1 MGKILRVNMAE
12 LKIRVEEPAKEYQRL
27 GGRCLTSTMI
37 YKEVP
42 ATCDPLGRQNKLV
55 IAPGVL
61 SGTNSPNSGRLS
73 IGFKSPLTGGIK
85 ESNVGGN
92 SAFRIG
98 RLGINAIVVEGLGD
112 AKKLHVLHVS
122 KEGGKLIPAEEYRG
136 LKNYELVDKLQ
147 SRFGKKVAILSIGP
161 AGEMSLAAASVAST
175 DVDGV
180 PCRHA
185 GRGGAGAVMGS
196 KGLKAIVVDD
206 TDGPGVPIAD
216 PEKFR
221 GGARKLTKAILD
233 YPSTPGLK
241 QFGTNFLVGV
251 IQAAGAYP
259 TRNFRQGT
267 FEGAEKVSGE
277 YLYEVITKRGGKPT
291 HEGCTTCVIHCSNVY
306 VDEKGNYLTAS
317 FEYETIWAHGANLGI
332 SDLDSIAKADRLC
345 DDYGMDTM
353 EVGQAIGVAMEAG
366 IKAFGDAKGALELI
380 EEVGKGTPLGRILGN
395 GAWITGKVFGVK
407 RVPVVKKQA
416 MAAYEPRSLHG
427 MGVTFATATMGA
439 DHTAGFIA
447 DRNLAAIGGDLH
459 PHKVEGQV
467 DASREAQIIATA
479 LDGTGLC
486 HMVFF
491 SIKDVVN
498 APMAREGFLE
508 MMSGLYGSNI
518 TFDDMRAL
526 GAKILKMERDFNLNA
541 GFTKADDRLPEFMKE
556 EKIPPHHV
564 SFTVPDEELDR
575 LFEF

>member
-1 MGKILRVNMAE
+1 
-12 LKIRVEEPAKEYQRL
+12 
-27 GGRCLTSTMI
+27 
-37 YKEVP
+37 
-42 ATCDPLGRQNKLV
+42 
-55 IAPGVL
+55 
-61 SGTNSPNSGRLS
+61 
-73 IGFKSPLTGGIK
+73 
-85 ESNVGGN
+85 
-92 SAFRIG
+92 
-98 RLGINAIVVEGLGD
+98 
-112 AKKLHVLHVS
+112 
-122 KEGGKLIPAEEYRG
+122 
-136 LKNYELVDKLQ
+136 
-147 SRFGKKVAILSIGP
+147 
-161 AGEMSLAAASVAST
+161 
-175 DVDGV
+175 
-180 PCRHA
+180 
-185 GRGGAGAVMGS
+185 
-196 KGLKAIVVDD
+196 LKAIVVDD

-233 YPSTPGLK
+233 YPSTAGLR

-277 YLYEVITKRGGKPT
+277 YMYELITKRGGKPT

-306 VDEKGNYLTAS
+306 VDEKGDYVTAA
-317 FEYETIWAHGANLGI
+317 FEYETIWANGANLGI

-345 DDYGMDTM
+345 DEYGMDTM

-380 EEVGKGTPLGRILGN
+380 EEVGKGTPLGRILGS
-395 GAWITGKVFGVK
+395 GAWITGKVFGIK

-459 PHKVEGQV
+459 PHRAEGQV
-467 DASREAQIIATA
+467 DASREAQIIATI

-508 MMSGLYGSNI
+508 MMSGLYGSPI
-518 TFDDMRAL
+518 TFDEVRAL
-526 GAKILKMERDFNLNA
+526 GERIFKIERDFNLKA

-556 EKIPPHHV
+556 EKIPPHNV

>member
-1 MGKILRVNMAE
+1 MGKIFRVNMSD
-12 LKIRVEEPAKEYQRL
+12 LKIQVEEFPKEYQRL
-27 GGRCLTSTMI
+27 GGRCLTSTI
-37 YKEVP
+37 ILQEVP

-55 IAPGVL
+55 IAPGLL
-61 SGTNSPNSGRLS
+61 SGTIAPNSGRLS

-92 SAFRIG
+92 SAFRFG
-98 RLGINAIVVEGLGD
+98 RLGVNAVVIEGLAD
-112 AKKLHVLHVS
+112 PKTWHVLHLS
-122 KEGGKLIPAEEYRG
+122 KEGAKLIPAGEYRG
-136 LKNYELVDKLQ
+136 LKNYDLVDKLQ
-147 SRFGKKVAILSIGP
+147 SRFGKKTAILSIGP
-161 AGEMSLAAASVAST
+161 VGEMKLSAASIAST

-180 PCRHA
+180 PCRQA

-196 KGLKAIVVDD
+196 KGLKAIIIDD

-216 PEKFR
+216 PEKFKR
-221 GGARKLTKAILD
+221 GAKKFTKGILD
-233 YPSTPGLK
+233 HPSAPGLK
-241 QFGTNFLVGV
+241 TFGTNFLVNV

-259 TRNFRQGT
+259 TRNFSEGS
-267 FEGAEKVSGE
+267 FEGAGKVCGE
-277 YLYEVITKRGGKPT
+277 YMYDVITQRGGKPT
-291 HEGCTTCVIHCSNVY
+291 HEGCTTCVIHCSNVF
-306 VDEKGNYLTAS
+306 VDEKGDYVTGS
-317 FEYETIWAHGANLGI
+317 FEYETIWAHGANLGV

-345 DDYGMDTM
+345 DDYGMDTI

-380 EEVGKGTPLGRILGN
+380 EEVGRGTPLGRILGN
-395 GAWITGKVFGVK
+395 GTWITGKVFGVR

-439 DHTAGFIA
+439 DHTAGFIG

-459 PHKVEGQV
+459 PHKAEGQV

-491 SIKDVVN
+491 AIKDVAIV
-498 APMAREGFLE
+498 PDAREGFLE
-508 MMSGLYGSNI
+508 MMGGLYGSPI
-518 TFDDMRAL
+518 KYEEIKAL
-526 GAKILKMERDFNLNA
+526 GERIVKIERDFNLQA
-541 GFTKADDRLPEFMKE
+541 GFTKADDRLPDFMKE
-556 EKIPPHHV
+556 EKIPPHNV
-564 SFTVPDEELDR
+564 SFTVSDEELDR